1 MARIA
6 VGGFHHE
13 TNTFAPLKAKFQ
25 DFEEA
30 GGHPAL
36 SRGDA
41 LFAAV
46 DGVNLPI
53 TGGIDELRGRD
64 HDLVP
69 LSWCSAVPSAQVEQD
84 AYERIVG
91 EMLEILER
99 ALPIDGIYLCLHGA
113 MVAEHLEDG
122 EGELLRRIRALVGN
136 DIPISASLD
145 LHTNITQE
153 MFELSDVLDAYRTY
167 PHVDMIET
175 GRRAATH
182 LDDLLNRGIR
192 YHKAFH
198 KTDFLVPLNWGCTF
212 VEPAKSLYATLT
224 ELEAGAIAD
233 GVRTLSLAM
242 GFPLADI
249 AEVGPAVLAY
259 GTDRTATESL
269 ADAMADALAVRE
281 PEFNGQLLAADDA
294 VAEARRQSVSAK
306 RPIILAD
313 TQDNSG
319 GGGPSDTTGLLKA
332 LISGG
337 ATGAVLAILWDPEVA
352 ARAHEVGEGALMIAS
367 LGAKSG
373 VAESSPVDG
382 EFKVLKLGDG
392 KFTGTGPMWRGARID
407 LGPMALL
414 EIAGVRVIV
423 GSVKMQAADQSI
435 FRHFG
440 IEPAKEAILALKSSV
455 HFRADFQPIA
465 EDIIL
470 VEAPG
475 PCYAD
480 PAKLTFRN
488 VRPGVR
494 MRPGEINPPI

>member
-13 TNTFAPLKAKFQ
+13 TNTFAPLKATFQ
-25 DFEEA
+25 DFEQA
-30 GGHPAL
+30 GGQPAL

-46 DGVNLPI
+46 DGVSLPI
-53 TGGIDELRGRD
+53 TGAIGELRGLG
-64 HDLVP
+64 HELVP
-69 LSWCSAVPSAQVEQD
+69 LSWSSAVPSAEVEQD

-91 EMLEILER
+91 EMLEMLER

-113 MVAEHLEDG
+113 IVAEHLEDG

-153 MFELSDVLDAYRTY
+153 MFALSDVLDAYRTY

-182 LDDLLNRGIR
+182 LDNLLNRGVR
-192 YHKAFH
+192 YHKAFR
-198 KTDFLVPLNWGCTF
+198 KAEFLVPLNWGCTF
-212 VEPAKSLYATLT
+212 VEPAQSLYAKLT
-224 ELEAGAIAD
+224 ELEAGAVAD

-259 GTDRTATESL
+259 GTDRVATEAI
-269 ADAMADALAVRE
+269 ADGMADALAVRE
-281 PEFNGQLLAADDA
+281 AEFNGRLLAADEA
-294 VAEARRQSVSAK
+294 VAEAMRQSSTAT
-306 RPIILAD
+306 RPIVLAD
-313 TQDNSG
+313 TQDNPG

-332 LISGG
+332 LISGEASG
-337 ATGAVLAILWDPEVA
+337 AILAILWDPEVA
-352 ARAHEVGEGALMIAS
+352 ACAHEVGEGALMTAS

-373 VAESSPVDG
+373 VAESSPVEG

-440 IEPAKEAILALKSSV
+440 IEPAEEAILALKSSV

-465 EDIIL
+465 ADIIL

-480 PAKLTFRN
+480 PAKLKFRN

-494 MRPGEINPPI
+494 MRPGEG

>member
-13 TNTFAPLKAKFQ
+13 TNTFAPLKATFQ
-25 DFEEA
+25 DFEQA
-30 GGHPAL
+30 GGQPAL

-46 DGVNLPI
+46 DGVSLPI
-53 TGGIDELRGRD
+53 TGAIGELRGLG
-64 HDLVP
+64 HELVP
-69 LSWCSAVPSAQVEQD
+69 LSWSSAVPSAEVEQD

-91 EMLEILER
+91 EMLEMLER

-122 EGELLRRIRALVGN
+122 EGELLRRILALVGN
-136 DIPISASLD
+136 NIPISASLD

-153 MFELSDVLDAYRTY
+153 MFALSDVLDAYRTY

-182 LDDLLNRGIR
+182 LDDLLNRGVR
-192 YHKAFH
+192 YHKAFR
-198 KTDFLVPLNWGCTF
+198 KAEFLVPLNWGCTF
-212 VEPAKSLYATLT
+212 VEPAQSLYAKLT
-224 ELEAGAIAD
+224 ELEAGAVAD

-259 GTDRTATESL
+259 GTDCVATEAI
-269 ADAMADALAVRE
+269 ADGMADVLAVRE
-281 PEFNGQLLAADDA
+281 AEFNGRLLAADEA
-294 VAEARRQSVSAK
+294 VAEAMRQSSTATRAIV
-306 RPIILAD
+306 LAD
-313 TQDNSG
+313 TQDNP

-332 LISGG
+332 LISGEASG
-337 ATGAVLAILWDPEVA
+337 AILAILWDLEVA
-352 ARAHEVGEGALMIAS
+352 ACAHEVGEGALMTAS

-373 VAESSPVDG
+373 VAESSPVEG

-440 IEPAKEAILALKSSV
+440 IEPAEEAILALKSSV

-465 EDIIL
+465 ADIIL

-494 MRPGEINPPI
+494 MRPGEG

>member
-13 TNTFAPLKAKFQ
+13 TNTFAPLKATFR
-25 DFEEA
+25 DFEQA
-30 GGHPAL
+30 DGHPAL
-36 SRGDA
+36 SSGEA

-53 TGGIDELRGRD
+53 TGGVAELRGLG
-64 HDLVP
+64 HELVP
-69 LSWCSAVPSAQVEQD
+69 LSWSSAVPSAEVEQD

-91 EMLEILER
+91 DMLEMLER
-99 ALPIDGIYLCLHGA
+99 AMPIDGIYLCLHGA

-122 EGELLRRIRALVGN
+122 EGELLRRIRALVGS
-136 DIPISASLD
+136 DVPISVSLD
-145 LHTNITQE
+145 LHTNITRE
-153 MFELSDVLDAYRTY
+153 MFALSDVLDAYRTY
-167 PHVDMIET
+167 PHVDMMET

-182 LDDLLNRGIR
+182 LDDLLNREVR
-192 YHKAFH
+192 YHKAFR
-198 KTDFLVPLNWGCTF
+198 KAEFLVPLNWGCTF
-212 VEPAKSLYATLT
+212 VEPAQSLYAKLA
-224 ELEAGAIAD
+224 ELEAGAVAD
-233 GVRTLSLAM
+233 GVRTLSLTM

-259 GTDRTATESL
+259 GTDRAATESL
-269 ADAMADALAVRE
+269 ADEMVDALAARE
-281 PEFNGQLLAADDA
+281 AEFNGRLLAADEA
-294 VAEARRQSVSAK
+294 VAEAKRQSARAT
-306 RPIILAD
+306 RPIVLAD
-313 TQDNSG
+313 TQDNPG

-332 LISGG
+332 LISGD
-337 ATGAVLAILWDPEVA
+337 AEGAVLAILWDPEVA
-352 ARAHEVGEGALMIAS
+352 ARAHDVGEGALMTAS

-373 VAESSPVDG
+373 VAESSPVEG

-440 IEPAKEAILALKSSV
+440 VEPAEEAILALKSSV

-465 EDIIL
+465 EEIIL
-470 VEAPG
+470 VETPG

-494 MRPGEINPPI
+494 MRPGEG

>member
-13 TNTFAPLKAKFQ
+13 TNTFALLKATFQ
-25 DFEEA
+25 DFELA
-30 GGHPAL
+30 GGQPAL

-53 TGGIDELRGRD
+53 TGGVDELRDRG

-69 LSWCSAVPSAQVEQD
+69 LSWCSAVPSAEVEQD

-91 EMLEILER
+91 DMLEMLER
-99 ALPIDGIYLCLHGA
+99 ALPVDGIYLCLHGA

-153 MFELSDVLDAYRTY
+153 MVALSDVLDAYRTY

-182 LDDLLNRGIR
+182 LDDLLSSGVR
-192 YHKAFH
+192 YHKAFC
-198 KTDFLVPLNWGCTF
+198 KAEFLVPLNWGCTF
-212 VEPAKSLYATLT
+212 VEPAQSLYAKLAA
-224 ELEAGAIAD
+224 LEAGAVAD

-259 GTDRTATESL
+259 GTDRVATEAI

-281 PEFNGQLLAADDA
+281 AEFNGRLLAADEA
-294 VAEARRQSVSAK
+294 VAEAIRQSARAK
-306 RPIILAD
+306 RPIVLAD
-313 TQDNSG
+313 TQDNPG
-319 GGGPSDTTGLLKA
+319 GGGPSDTTGLLNA
-332 LISGG
+332 LIRGEASG
-337 ATGAVLAILWDPEVA
+337 AILAILWDPEVA
-352 ARAHEVGEGALMIAS
+352 ARAHDVGEGALMTAS

-382 EFKVLKLGDG
+382 EFKVLKLGAG

-440 IEPAKEAILALKSSV
+440 IEPAEEAILVLKSSV

-488 VRPGVR
+488 VRSGVR
-494 MRPGEINPPI
+494 MRPGDGLTR

>member
-13 TNTFAPLKAKFQ
+13 TNTFAPLKATFQ
-25 DFEEA
+25 DFEQA
-30 GGHPAL
+30 GGQPAL

-46 DGVNLPI
+46 DGVSLPI
-53 TGGIDELRGRD
+53 TGAIGELSGLG
-64 HDLVP
+64 HELVP
-69 LSWCSAVPSAQVEQD
+69 LSWSSAVPSAEVEQD

-91 EMLEILER
+91 EMLEMLER

-113 MVAEHLEDG
+113 IVAEHLEDG

-153 MFELSDVLDAYRTY
+153 MFALSDVLDAYRTY

-182 LDDLLNRGIR
+182 LDNLLNRGVR
-192 YHKAFH
+192 YHKAFR
-198 KTDFLVPLNWGCTF
+198 KAEFLVPLNWGCTF
-212 VEPAKSLYATLT
+212 VEPAQSLYAKLT
-224 ELEAGAIAD
+224 ELEAGAVAD

-259 GTDRTATESL
+259 GTDRVATEAI
-269 ADAMADALAVRE
+269 ADGMADALAVRE
-281 PEFNGQLLAADDA
+281 AEFNGRLLAADEA
-294 VAEARRQSVSAK
+294 VAEAMRQSSTAT
-306 RPIILAD
+306 RPIVLAD
-313 TQDNSG
+313 TQDNPG

-332 LISGG
+332 LISGEASG
-337 ATGAVLAILWDPEVA
+337 AILAILWDPEVA
-352 ARAHEVGEGALMIAS
+352 ACAHEVGEGALMTAS

-373 VAESSPVDG
+373 VAESSPVEG

-440 IEPAKEAILALKSSV
+440 IEPAEEAILALKSSV

-465 EDIIL
+465 ADIIL

-480 PAKLTFRN
+480 PAKLKFRN

-494 MRPGEINPPI
+494 MRPGEG